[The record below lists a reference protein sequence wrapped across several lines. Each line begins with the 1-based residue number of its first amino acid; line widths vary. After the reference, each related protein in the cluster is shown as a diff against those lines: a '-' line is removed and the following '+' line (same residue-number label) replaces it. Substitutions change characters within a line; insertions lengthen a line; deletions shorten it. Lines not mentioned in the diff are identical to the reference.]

1 MGQSFKYTEPT
12 IWALRKKAKEQSDD
26 ASLPAN
32 DLNLYTHL
40 FGYDPIRIAAD
51 TLGAKS
57 HDAEIRRG
65 SAENPTL
72 NIINPTTNFMI
83 KELASE
89 DPSKA

>member
-12 IWALRKKAKEQSDD
+12 IWALRKNAKEAD
-26 ASLPAN
+26 ATSLPAN

-40 FGYDPIRIAAD
+40 FGYDPIRIASD

-89 DPSKA
+89 KDNQSI

>member
-12 IWALRKKAKEQSDD
+12 IWALRKNAKEHDA

-40 FGYDPIRIAAD
+40 FGYDPIRVAAD
-51 TLGAKS
+51 TLGAET
-57 HDAEIRRG
+57 HDETIRRG
-65 SAENPTL
+65 SSENPTL